1 MSKSSPL
8 IGKRRRGGDD
18 EVFFDN
24 YHAHKRYLTE
34 VMASSMIGL
43 SVGESAASRPPL
55 AEVSLSSA
63 QTETGGTGV
72 SKSASSFPSHGDD
85 TSTLDSPMSE
95 DSDESVGYRLIRGT
109 EAAQCSAPPSFDLVS
124 VNPTTPCSAR
134 KFQRLPCHT
143 PGHFQ
148 PGPLP
153 CRMHTSASPYAP
165 SAWPRCPD
173 SEGRLPPS
181 PNDPCQSADL
191 RRATLLRNLQLR
203 AQQPAQPDCSA
214 TTPDAR
220 KSPDN
225 ADEQESVEEAGDQ
238 SSPNSIGYKV
248 YDQGEQIRLDAN
260 QVGCMGS
267 PSPCVFSNQVVRGSP
282 RVRSLLLGVDAARP
296 KAAQIEITKVLTS
309 SQAGDEELSKAQQKQ
324 EPTSRTEEERSFKRS
339 RSPRCPKSPTS
350 PRSPQ
355 AVVSSF
361 EGYDVSSPK
370 DGNVS
375 DTESTFTR
383 RSAHRTSLSR
393 NPSVCSREQFVSRR
407 DKETGSCSKIGPAGN
422 DFHSCL

>member
-1 MSKSSPL
+1 MSRSSPL
-8 IGKRRRGGDD
+8 LGKRRRGGDD

-24 YHAHKRYLTE
+24 YHTHKRYLTE

-43 SVGESAASRPPL
+43 SVGDSAVNQPPL
-55 AEVSLSSA
+55 AEVSLSPA

-72 SKSASSFPSHGDD
+72 SRSASSFPSNGDD

-109 EAAQCSAPPSFDLVS
+109 ETVHYSGPASSDLAS
-124 VNPTTPCSAR
+124 VNPATPCSAR
-134 KFQRLPCHT
+134 RFQRLPCHT

-148 PGPLP
+148 SVTLA
-153 CRMHTSASPYAP
+153 CRMYTSASTSPYAP

-181 PNDPCQSADL
+181 PNDACQSADL

-203 AQQPAQPDCSA
+203 AQQPAQPNSPV
-214 TTPDAR
+214 TTPESR

-225 ADEQESVEEAGDQ
+225 ADEQESVEEGGDQ
-238 SSPNSIGYKV
+238 SSPNSGTYKFYNGYDHQVDQIGMDG
-248 YDQGEQIRLDAN
+248 DQTG
-260 QVGCMGS
+260 MGS

-282 RVRSLLLGVDAARP
+282 RVRSLLLGVETVTPESAEMNT
-296 KAAQIEITKVLTS
+296 EISTS
-309 SQAGDEELSKAQQKQ
+309 GQVGNEEISKAQPEQV
-324 EPTSRTEEERSFKRS
+324 TSRIGDDRSFKRS
-339 RSPRCPKSPTS
+339 RCPRS
-350 PRSPQ
+350 PRSPRSPKTL
-355 AVVSSF
+355 VSSYA
-361 EGYDVSSPK
+361 GYDVSSPK

-383 RSAHRTSLSR
+383 RSANRTSLSR
-393 NPSVCSREQFVSRR
+393 NPSVCSRV
-407 DKETGSCSKIGPAGN
+407 GSSFSDVEAKRPVHAPR
-422 DFHSCL
+422 